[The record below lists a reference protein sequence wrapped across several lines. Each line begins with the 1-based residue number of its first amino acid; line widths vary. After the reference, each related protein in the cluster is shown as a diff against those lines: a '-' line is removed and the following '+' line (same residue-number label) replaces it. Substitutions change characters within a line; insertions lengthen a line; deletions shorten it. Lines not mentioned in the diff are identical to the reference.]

1 MKFLKRILAAELSRS
16 DRMTKFGTKHNDKK
30 LSIRAERQRKKA
42 KEYIFLA

>member
-1 MKFLKRILAAELSRS
+1 MKILKAILAAELSRS
-16 DRMTKFGTKHNDKK
+16 DRLTKFSIRHSDKK